1 MKNAVNGKYVHELL
15 QQLALNF
22 QSAEDE
28 EKAQLG
34 QLAQAILHNLGGEDI
49 VVLSVNEA
57 KRIANRL
64 EYDASYDK
72 VGEGYYNIINQLLEY
87 EDHQ

>member
-72 VGEGYYNIINQLLEY
+72 VGEGYYNIINQLQEY